1 MQFPGADLMHFHII
15 ERGSAWL
22 ELDARQ
28 PLRALAP
35 GDVIVIGRG
44 HGHRLFDQPRR
55 GGVEPITFPDE
66 LDEGRCMLVRHG
78 RAEGGT
84 VMICGSFSFDNA
96 ARHPLVRL
104 LPRFMQIKAGSAS
117 GSAWVGP
124 VARLLTAEAAAMRP
138 GAQMVMSRLTDVLF
152 VQVLRDWISDSALLP
167 GWLTALSHPQI
178 GPALAAVHE
187 KPDAPWTVEKLAQH
201 AHLSRTA
208 FSTRFAATVGEPPQ
222 KYLTRL
228 RMQQAARLLN
238 QGQMNIAS
246 VASTIGYESESAFNK
261 AFKRWHGRTPGAVRR
276 EAPRA

>member
-1 MQFPGADLMHFHII
+1 
-15 ERGSAWL
+15 
-22 ELDARQ
+22 
-28 PLRALAP
+28 
-35 GDVIVIGRG
+35 
-44 HGHRLFDQPRR
+44 
-55 GGVEPITFPDE
+55 
-66 LDEGRCMLVRHG
+66 
-78 RAEGGT
+78 
-84 VMICGSFSFDNA
+84 
-96 ARHPLVRL
+96 
-104 LPRFMQIKAGSAS
+104 
-117 GSAWVGP
+117 
-124 VARLLTAEAAAMRP
+124 MRP
-138 GAQMVMSRLTDVLF
+138 GAQMVISRLTDVLF

-187 KPDAPWTVEKLAQH
+187 KPDALWTVEKLARH

-222 KYLTRL
+222 KYLARL

-238 QGQMNIAS
+238 QGQMSIAS